1 VALSNGLRQ
10 LTVVAVDLQSLDPS
24 ALIASVQGRAPSDDP
39 LALLAA
45 AVAVAAEAGEAAEAV
60 VDHYVAAARVTG
72 LSWTAIGD
80 RLGVSKQAA
89 RQKFADRLG
98 LNGGPGTEPAP
109 LAPRLIS
116 CLEAAQA
123 AADAEDSVPG
133 TQHLLLG
140 LLHVG
145 VAANILDR
153 LGVTR
158 ANVREAS
165 ARLFEPSGGDAS
177 GPRLVGDG
185 EGEATVAGAR
195 RFAADRGQ
203 NLADTQHL
211 LFTLALDPGSSAR
224 RVLNDLG
231 VDPARIKKE
240 LNDSIAA
247 PPRPG
252 RRRHRTGKGDPT
264 GRSCSFCG
272 CTDPHRAMVTGPG
285 IRICGECVALSAD
298 ILKSGEQQG
307 VARHVLHGGG
317 RLIS

>member
-1 VALSNGLRQ
+1 MDVQ
-10 LTVVAVDLQSLDPS
+10 PLDPT
-24 ALIASVQGRAPSDDP
+24 ALIATVHERAHSDDP
-39 LALLAA
+39 LVLLDG
-45 AVAVAAEAGEAAEAV
+45 AVAVAAEAGEAAEAA
-60 VDHYVAAARVTG
+60 VDHYVAAARATG

-89 RQKFADRLG
+89 RQKFSHRLG
-98 LNGGPGTEPAP
+98 ISGGPGTEPAP

-140 LLHVG
+140 LLQVG

-158 ANVREAS
+158 TNVREAS
-165 ARLFEPSGGDAS
+165 ARLFEPTGGGVSGS
-177 GPRLVGDG
+177 RLVGDG
-185 EGEATVAGAR
+185 EAEATVAGAR
-195 RFAADRGQ
+195 RFAANRGQ

-231 VDPARIKKE
+231 VDPARVKKE
-240 LNDSIAA
+240 LNCMIPP

-252 RRRHRTGKGDPT
+252 RRGRRIGKGDHGT
-264 GRSCSFCG
+264 RTCSFCG

-298 ILKSGEQQG
+298 ILKTGEQQDL
-307 VARHVLHGGG
+307 AT
-317 RLIS
+317 ST